1 MDPKRIVALVVGA
14 SVMVLIFSAILVP
27 IINDATE
34 TEHTFV
40 NDGYMRYTSIESTA
54 ENEITIEWDHS
65 AADILTI
72 GEETIDLTV
81 FDRETSILFGDNW
94 SLRLLASGD
103 FQYIG
108 NSNSDYIFV
117 SKSGTD
123 DLNIT
128 LDAGD
133 VTLVSG
139 TTTKTNTYTT
149 AYYPDNEGT
158 MIMKKANE
166 SAYLLK
172 DSSIISAN
180 GITNVPGG
188 SVGIRFTGTIN
199 DGFDFT
205 YYRNAGGWSENNVVA
220 HYEEI
225 TKYTDLV
232 KLSNIT
238 FDLVPESG
246 TEVGATYSYFLI
258 PYEVTANVAVT
269 PDDGTRALLSAIP
282 IIVMIGV
289 VLAVVGV
296 AIVGRNDY

>member
-1 MDPKRIVALVVGA
+1 MESKNLLTLAITLTVG
-14 SVMVLIFSAILVP
+14 IILAGSLMMPV
-27 IINDATE
+27 ISDATE
-34 TEHTFV
+34 TQKTFT

-65 AADILTI
+65 APDILTI
-72 GEETIDLTV
+72 GEETIDLTK

-94 SLRLLASGD
+94 SLRYLAAGD

-108 NSNSDYIFV
+108 DLNVDYLFV

-149 AYYPDNEGT
+149 AYYTDNDGT

-188 SVGIRFTGTIN
+188 SVGIRFTGTIK

-205 YYRNAGGWSENNVVA
+205 YYRNSAGWSESNVVA
-220 HYEEI
+220 HYEQI
-225 TKYTDLV
+225 AKYTELV
-232 KLSNIT
+232 SLSNIT
-238 FDLVPESG
+238 FDLDATG
-246 TEVGATYSYFLI
+246 QTTQGATYSYFLI
-258 PYEVTANVAVT
+258 PYEVTAQVAQPLSSGEIVILN
-269 PDDGTRALLSAIP
+269 ALPIL
-282 IIVMIGV
+282 IIVALV
-289 VLAVVGV
+289 VMAAGALYLK
-296 AIVGRNDY
+296 RDD

>member
-1 MDPKRIVALVVGA
+1 MEKMNALTLIITLVVG
-14 SVMVLIFSAILVP
+14 VILTGALLGPV
-27 IINDATE
+27 IGDATE
-34 TEHTFV
+34 TERTFT
-40 NDGYMRYTSIESTA
+40 NDGYMRYTSLESTA
-54 ENEITIEWDHS
+54 ENETTIEWDHS
-65 AADILTI
+65 TPDILTI

-81 FDRETSILFGDNW
+81 FDRETSILFGDDW
-94 SLRLLASGD
+94 SLRFLASGD

-108 NSNSDYIFV
+108 NANADYLFV

-128 LDAGD
+128 LNSGD
-133 VTLVSG
+133 VTLASG
-139 TTTKTNTYTT
+139 TQTKTNTYTT
-149 AYYPDNEGT
+149 AYYPDNEGA

-172 DSSIISAN
+172 ESSIISAN

-199 DGFDFT
+199 DGFNFT
-205 YYRNAGGWSENNVVA
+205 YYRNAGGWSEANVVA

-232 KLSNIT
+232 SLSNIT

-258 PYEVTANVAVT
+258 PYEVTAQVAE
-269 PDDGTRALLSAIP
+269 PLDSGSIAIMKAIP
-282 IIVMIGV
+282 IMVIVALLM
-289 VLAVVGV
+289 LAVG
-296 AIVGRNDY
+296 AIAYRRAD